1 MSTKLDQLIEQLEK
15 MVETRLNL
23 CKVTWNG
30 ARCTLPA
37 NHDKDE
43 PHRFDANAR

>member
-1 MSTKLDQLIEQLEK
+1 
-15 MVETRLNL
+15 
-23 CKVTWNG
+23 VTWNG

-43 PHRFDANAR
+43 PHRFDANAH